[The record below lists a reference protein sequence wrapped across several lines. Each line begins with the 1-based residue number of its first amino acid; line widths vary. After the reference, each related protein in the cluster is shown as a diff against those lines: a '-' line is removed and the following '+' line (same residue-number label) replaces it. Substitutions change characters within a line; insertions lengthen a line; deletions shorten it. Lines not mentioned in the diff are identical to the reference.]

1 MLFLSIILFYLFS
14 PPSFFHNHG
23 SLYLFVFLH
32 TLSLSLLH
40 ILFLYHTLSSSPIP
54 IHSTPYFLTF
64 THLFHK
70 SLQHNS
76 FLSLSSLNSNS
87 IITQTAKLF
96 LAFTHTYL
104 RTLSLSRFP
113 TVTFSLYLYLVISH
127 CFSNTK
133 TLTHTIASIPSFFS
147 FAGLK
152 PLRRES
158 LSCFVKSDGRRY

>member
-1 MLFLSIILFYLFS
+1 MALSLSL
-14 PPSFFHNHG
+14 SFF
-23 SLYLFVFLH
+23 
-32 TLSLSLLH
+32 TRSLSLLH

-104 RTLSLSRFP
+104 RTLSLSLSFSYCYI
-113 TVTFSLYLYLVISH
+113 FSLSLPCYISLFFEH
-127 CFSNTK
+127 QNTHSHNRFHPIIFFFCGIK
-133 TLTHTIASIPSFFS
+133 ASQK
-147 FAGLK
+147 G
-152 PLRRES
+152 E
-158 LSCFVKSDGRRY
+158 FVLLCQK

>member
-1 MLFLSIILFYLFS
+1 MLFLSIIIFYLFS

-23 SLYLFVFLH
+23 SLSLFVFLH

-104 RTLSLSRFP
+104 RTLSLSLVFLLLHFLSIS
-113 TVTFSLYLYLVISH
+113 TFLYLTVFRTPKHSLTQSLPSH
-127 CFSNTK
+127 
-133 TLTHTIASIPSFFS
+133 HFF
-147 FAGLK
+147 L
-152 PLRRES
+152 LR
-158 LSCFVKSDGRRY
+158 D